1 MNIEEI
7 ITSSDWQFPE
17 DNGVRFVIHREDLTE
32 AQALSE
38 FGLTRARM
46 KKEPLVSEYVWDDGM
61 LHFTF
66 DHSVLESINY
76 QY

>member
-7 ITSSDWQFPE
+7 IQSSDYQFPE
-17 DNGVRFVIHREDLTE
+17 DNGVRFVIRKEDMTE
-32 AQALSE
+32 AQALAE
-38 FGLTRARM
+38 FGLTRAQM

-61 LHFTF
+61 LHFTL

>member
-1 MNIEEI
+1 MNIDNI
-7 ITSSDWQFPE
+7 IGSADWSFPE
-17 DNGVRFVIHREDLTE
+17 DNGVRFVIYREDLTE
-32 AQALSE
+32 AKALAE

>member
-1 MNIEEI
+1 MNLNEI
-7 ITSSDWQFPE
+7 IASSDWKFPE

-32 AQALSE
+32 AQALAE
-38 FGLTRARM
+38 FRLTRARM
-46 KKEPLVSEYVWDDGM
+46 KKEPLVSEYVWNDGM
-61 LHFTF
+61 LHFTL

>member
-1 MNIEEI
+1 MNLNEI
-7 ITSSDWQFPE
+7 ITNSDWQFPE
-17 DNGVRFVIHREDLTE
+17 DNGVRFVIYREDLTE
-32 AQALSE
+32 AQALAE

-61 LHFTF
+61 LHFTL

>member
-1 MNIEEI
+1 MNLNEI
-7 ITSSDWQFPE
+7 IANSDWQFPE

-32 AQALSE
+32 AQALAE

-46 KKEPLVSEYVWDDGM
+46 KKEPLVSEYVWDDGSM
-61 LHFTF
+61 HFTL

>member
-1 MNIEEI
+1 MNIDNI
-7 ITSSDWQFPE
+7 IVSSDWQFPE
-17 DNGVRFVIHREDLTE
+17 DNGVRFVIYREDLTE
-32 AQALSE
+32 AQALAE